1 MPIYKDGKLIAFFG
15 DGEKSFSLTPEMI
28 MELERKTNSAI
39 GSVYGRFMHAQF
51 HFIDIIEIIRLGLI
65 GGGASPEEANIL
77 IESYAKPRPIMETM
91 PLAFDILDLAWN
103 GKPAEPVVAGATDDA
118 VQTDDMAAAI
128 NDALEQVAA

>member
-1 MPIYKDGKLIAFFG
+1 MPIYKNGKLIAFLG

-39 GSVYGRFMHAQF
+39 GSVYGRFMNAQF
-51 HFIDIIEIIRLGLI
+51 HFIDIVEIIRLGLI
-65 GGGASPEEANIL
+65 GGGTSPTEAETL
-77 IESYAKPRPIMETM
+77 VEAYVKPRPIMETM

-103 GKPAEPVVAGATDDA
+103 GTPAEPAVAVATDDV
-118 VQTDDMAAAI
+118 VQTDNMAAAI